1 MKKIFTKLFLLA
13 TLLMVS
19 SELWAQDYWSVLNDP
34 APRTIGWGEEQT
46 FSFNLVGPAEW
57 IRFELDSYGS
67 MDLTVYG
74 YRESNPAARVPII
87 EVSRAEEGV
96 FQYDIK
102 GQGFSR
108 IEIKVKARGGT
119 AKLLNVMAGSPFYTY
134 ESDLGSA
141 EYNSAD
147 ASTSFTIDYYG
158 TPNFTSTYLY
168 DDWDND
174 MFPVSI
180 SASGGKATVTVKYLH
195 NEVGEDHKAFIIISN
210 GVFKH
215 PYKFTGTT
223 TKANQTITWTP
234 PTELTVGDSHTLSAT
249 APGGAVSYAVTG
261 DAVTRSGNTLT
272 AVKAGTVTI
281 TASQAGNSNY
291 NAAASV
297 TKTITI
303 KKATPTVSA
312 WPTIAPVTYGTNLG
326 AALVLKGG
334 SASVAGTFVI
344 TDAYTAATKPNAGA
358 HTYSVEFRPTESNK
372 YNNVSGGTAT
382 LTVNKANQT
391 IAWTAT
397 PPTEMTVG
405 DTHTLSA
412 TATSGDAV
420 AFAISGD
427 AATLAGNTLTA
438 VKAGTVTIT
447 ASQAGNGNY
456 NAAAS
461 VTKTITV
468 NKATPTV
475 SAWPTL
481 NAVTYGAKLEQALVL
496 VGGTAS
502 VAGTFVIT
510 DSYNAA
516 TVPNAGA
523 HTYSVEFRPTESN
536 KYNNVSGGTAT
547 LTVNKADQ
555 VIAWTA
561 TPPTEMTVGDSHTL
575 SATALG
581 GTVTFAITGDAATLA
596 ENTLTAVQAGTV
608 TITASQAG
616 NGNYNAA
623 ANVTHT
629 ITINK
634 ATPTVTAWPTLNA
647 VTYGAKLEQALVL
660 VGGEASV
667 AGTFVITDAYT
678 AATVPNAGAHT
689 YSVEFRPTESNKYNN
704 VSGGTATLTV
714 NKADQVIAWTATPPT
729 EMTVGDSHT
738 LSATALGGTVTFAIT
753 GDAAKL
759 ADNTLTAV
767 QAGTVTITASQAGNG
782 NYNPATNVTHT
793 ITINKAT
800 PTVTAWPTL
809 DAVTYGATLE
819 QALELVGG
827 EASVAGTFAITDS
840 YNAADVPN
848 AGAHTYGVEFRPT
861 ESNKYNNVSGGTAT
875 LTVNK
880 ADQVIAWTATPP
892 TEMTVGDSHTLS
904 ATALGGAVA
913 FAITGDAAK
922 LADNTLTAVQAGTVT
937 ITASQAGNGNYNAAA
952 NVTHTITINKATPTV
967 TAWPTLNA
975 VTYDA
980 TLEQA
985 LVLVGGTASVEGT
998 FVITDSYN
1006 AADVPNAGTHTYSVE
1021 FRPTESN
1028 KYNNVSGG
1036 TATLTVNKA
1045 EQVIAWTATPP
1056 TEMTVGDSHTLSATA
1071 LGGAVAF
1078 AITGDAATLADNTLT
1093 AVQAGTVTITA
1104 SQAGNSNYNAAA
1116 NITHT
1121 ITINKATP
1129 TVTAWPT
1136 IAAVTYGATLEQA
1149 LVLVGGTVS
1158 VEGTFVITD
1167 AYTAATVPNAGAHTY
1182 NLEFRPTESNKYNNV
1197 SGGTATLTVNKAN
1210 QAITWTAT
1218 PPTEMTVG
1226 DSHTLSATALGGAVA
1241 FAITGDAATLADNT
1255 LTAVQAGTVTITA
1268 SQAGNSNYNAAA
1280 NVTHTIT
1287 INKATPTVTAWP
1299 TLNAVTYGAT
1309 LEQALVLV
1317 DGTASVEGTFVIT
1330 DTYTAATVP
1339 NAGAHTYNLEFRP
1352 TESNKYNNVSGGTA
1366 TLTINQAS
1374 PSVTW
1379 PTFAEVTYGT
1389 TLRDAL
1395 QLVGGNANV
1404 EGAFHISGEYNEEE
1418 VPVVGTYKYA
1428 VWFNPTDYTNYTSLY
1443 KDDVTLTVNKANQT
1457 ITWDFADC
1465 TLLPGQTLELNATA
1479 TCGAMTYLVSG
1490 AAISVSGTTLTAVA
1504 EGTASIKATHAGNE
1518 NYNAIESP
1526 EYTITVSASGYTR
1539 TVTNGDY
1546 GTICLPYGS
1555 SNYSGAEFYEIAYAE
1570 IKNGDAIGLYLDQ
1583 IEEGAA
1589 LVAGKPY
1596 IFKATADIL
1605 IVTYEG
1611 AIVDAPVAG
1620 DAGLTGT
1627 LVDIPANDVLVGNY
1641 IIAQNMFWD
1650 ASAENYLN
1658 ANHAYINKTILL
1670 QTEPKSLV
1678 PGRRR
1683 VSMGET
1689 SGNVATDV
1697 ENSQL
1702 PMINSQKLI
1711 ENGQL
1716 IIIRDGV
1723 KYNAHG
1729 QKL

>member
-1 MKKIFTKLFLLA
+1 MKKIFTKLFLLT
-13 TLLMVS
+13 TLLMLS
-19 SELWAQDYWSVLNDP
+19 SEIWAQASEYVTCSSTLQPGAEGYATRVNLSNTNAYDCSPDVISFKTTAQEEPYPFQRASVYGDGVGGGFGAIGLLDIHGAIVCSLEQNYYNNP
-34 APRTIGWGEEQT
+34 AGEQSYT
-46 FSFNLVGPAEW
+46 FNLPEGLSGQY
-57 IRFELDSYGS
+57 IYGL
-67 MDLTVYG
+67 M
-74 YRESNPAARVPII
+74 I
-87 EVSRAEEGV
+87 EHGLIQ
-96 FQYDIK
+96 FKDFKITNYY
-102 GQGFSR
+102 
-108 IEIKVKARGGT
+108 
-119 AKLLNVMAGSPFYTY
+119 YTW
-134 ESDLGSA
+134 E
-141 EYNSAD
+141 
-147 ASTSFTIDYYG
+147 ASK
-158 TPNFTSTYLY
+158 
-168 DDWDND
+168 
-174 MFPVSI
+174 SI
-180 SASGGKATVTVKYLH
+180 
-195 NEVGEDHKAFIIISN
+195 
-210 GVFKH
+210 
-215 PYKFTGTT
+215 
-223 TKANQTITWTP
+223 
-234 PTELTVGDSHTLSAT
+234 
-249 APGGAVSYAVTG
+249 
-261 DAVTRSGNTLT
+261 
-272 AVKAGTVTI
+272 
-281 TASQAGNSNY
+281 
-291 NAAASV
+291 NAAASTYSFEVDYSAYGIPTKASDLSVELTGDNPSAFKV
-297 TKTITI
+297 TSEDLGNKVRYTVTYNHNTVGDHYARLKVNYNSTICGNSVTGHARALNLHGQTT
-303 KKATPTVSA
+303 KVTPTVSA

-334 SASVAGTFVI
+334 SASVPGTFKI
-344 TDAYTAATKPNAGA
+344 ANYYSAATVPNAGT
-358 HTYSVEFRPTESNK
+358 HTYNLEFRPTESNK

-427 AATLAGNTLTA
+427 AARLAG
-438 VKAGTVTIT
+438 
-447 ASQAGNGNY
+447 
-456 NAAAS
+456 
-461 VTKTITV
+461 
-468 NKATPTV
+468 
-475 SAWPTL
+475 
-481 NAVTYGAKLEQALVL
+481 
-496 VGGTAS
+496 
-502 VAGTFVIT
+502 
-510 DSYNAA
+510 
-516 TVPNAGA
+516 
-523 HTYSVEFRPTESN
+523 
-536 KYNNVSGGTAT
+536 
-547 LTVNKADQ
+547 
-555 VIAWTA
+555 
-561 TPPTEMTVGDSHTL
+561 
-575 SATALG
+575 
-581 GTVTFAITGDAATLA
+581 
-596 ENTLTAVQAGTV
+596 NTLTAVQAGTV

-616 NGNYNAA
+616 NGNYNEA

-647 VTYGAKLEQALVL
+647 VTYGA
-660 VGGEASV
+660 
-667 AGTFVITDAYT
+667 
-678 AATVPNAGAHT
+678 
-689 YSVEFRPTESNKYNN
+689 
-704 VSGGTATLTV
+704 
-714 NKADQVIAWTATPPT
+714 
-729 EMTVGDSHT
+729 
-738 LSATALGGTVTFAIT
+738 
-753 GDAAKL
+753 
-759 ADNTLTAV
+759 
-767 QAGTVTITASQAGNG
+767 
-782 NYNPATNVTHT
+782 
-793 ITINKAT
+793 
-800 PTVTAWPTL
+800 
-809 DAVTYGATLE
+809 
-819 QALELVGG
+819 
-827 EASVAGTFAITDS
+827 
-840 YNAADVPN
+840 
-848 AGAHTYGVEFRPT
+848 
-861 ESNKYNNVSGGTAT
+861 
-875 LTVNK
+875 
-880 ADQVIAWTATPP
+880 
-892 TEMTVGDSHTLS
+892 
-904 ATALGGAVA
+904 
-913 FAITGDAAK
+913 
-922 LADNTLTAVQAGTVT
+922 
-937 ITASQAGNGNYNAAA
+937 
-952 NVTHTITINKATPTV
+952 
-967 TAWPTLNA
+967 
-975 VTYDA
+975 

-998 FVITDSYN
+998 FVITDAYT
-1006 AADVPNAGTHTYSVE
+1006 AATVPNAGTHTYNVTFTSSE
-1021 FRPTESN
+1021 TN

-1045 EQVIAWTATPP
+1045 DQVIAWTATPP

-1116 NITHT
+1116 NVTHT

-1136 IAAVTYGATLEQA
+1136 LDAVTYGTTLEQA
-1149 LVLVGGTVS
+1149 LVLVGGTAS

-1167 AYTAATVPNAGAHTY
+1167 SYNAADVLNAGTHTY
-1182 NLEFRPTESNKYNNV
+1182 NVTFTPSETNKYNVV
-1197 SGGTATLTVNKAN
+1197 SGGTATLTVNKAD
-1210 QAITWTAT
+1210 QAIAWTAT

-1226 DSHTLSATALGGAVA
+1226 GSHTLSATALGGAVA

-1317 DGTASVEGTFVIT
+1317 GGTASVEGTFVIT
-1330 DTYTAATVP
+1330 DAYTAATVP
-1339 NAGAHTYNLEFRP
+1339 NAGAHTYSVEFRP

-1366 TLTINQAS
+1366 TLTVNKADQVIAWTATPPTEMTVGDSHTLSATALGGAVAFAVTGDAATLADNTLTAVQAGTVSITASQAGNGNYNPAANLTHTITINKATPTVTAWPTLNAVTYGTTLEQALVLVGGTASVEGTFVITDAYTAATVPNAGAHTYSVEFRPTESNKYNNVSGGTATLTVNKADQVIAWTATPPTEMTVGDQLALNATALGGTVAFAISGDAATLADNTLTAVQAGTITITASQAGNSNYNAAANVTHTITINKATPTVSAWPTLNAVTYGTTLEQALVLVGGTASVEGTFAITDSYNAADVPNAGTHTYSVEFRPTESNKYNNVAGGTATLTVNQAT

-1490 AAISVSGTTLTAVA
+1490 AAISVSGTTLTTVA
-1504 EGTASIKATHAGNE
+1504 EGTANIKATHAGNE

-1555 SNYSGAEFYEIAYAE
+1555 SNYSGADFYEIAYAE
-1570 IKNGDAIGLYLDQ
+1570 IKNGDATGLYLDQ

-1611 AIVDAPVAG
+1611 AIVDAPIAG

-1711 ENGQL
+1711 ENGLL

>member
-1 MKKIFTKLFLLA
+1 MKKIFTKLFLLT

-19 SELWAQDYWSVLNDP
+19 SELWAQDPLVMCLKSDKQTIK
-34 APRTIGWGEEQT
+34 RTVSRKELIY
-46 FSFNLVGPAEW
+46 NLLGP
-57 IRFELDSYGS
+57 GS
-67 MDLTVYG
+67 TLYVYLKSDLAFTYSIYG
-74 YRESNPAARVPII
+74 YSEHDCEGDVTTIVA
-87 EVSRAEEGV
+87 SRTTTELKKS
-96 FQYDIK
+96 YDIEGK
-102 GQGFSR
+102 GYKSIKLTIYPAGKDVELYDL
-108 IEIKVKARGGT
+108 EIL
-119 AKLLNVMAGSPFYTY
+119 AKYADIPNPYTFDNAG
-134 ESDLGSA
+134 
-141 EYNSAD
+141 YNSANS
-147 ASTSFTIDYYG
+147 STSFTIDYYAG
-158 TPNFTSTYLY
+158 ASPYISCEYVTGDGNSGYEKFPIRFTYS
-168 DDWDND
+168 N
-174 MFPVSI
+174 
-180 SASGGKATVTVKYLH
+180 GKTTMNIQYLH
-195 NEVGEDHKAFIIISN
+195 NEVGTHKAEIKLRYGTCSAST
-210 GVFKH
+210 
-215 PYKFTGTT
+215 FTVYGTT
-223 TKANQTITWTP
+223 TKANQTIAWTP
-234 PTELTVGDSHTLSAT
+234 PTEMTVGDSHTLSAT

-272 AVKAGTVTI
+272 AVKEGTVTI

-291 NAAASV
+291 NAAANV

-312 WPTIAPVTYGTNLG
+312 WPTIAPVTYGTNLA

-344 TDAYTAATKPNAGA
+344 T
-358 HTYSVEFRPTESNK
+358 SS
-372 YNNVSGGTAT
+372 
-382 LTVNKANQT
+382 
-391 IAWTAT
+391 
-397 PPTEMTVG
+397 
-405 DTHTLSA
+405 
-412 TATSGDAV
+412 
-420 AFAISGD
+420 
-427 AATLAGNTLTA
+427 
-438 VKAGTVTIT
+438 
-447 ASQAGNGNY
+447 
-456 NAAAS
+456 
-461 VTKTITV
+461 
-468 NKATPTV
+468 
-475 SAWPTL
+475 
-481 NAVTYGAKLEQALVL
+481 
-496 VGGTAS
+496 
-502 VAGTFVIT
+502 
-510 DSYNAA
+510 
-516 TVPNAGA
+516 
-523 HTYSVEFRPTESN
+523 
-536 KYNNVSGGTAT
+536 
-547 LTVNKADQ
+547 
-555 VIAWTA
+555 
-561 TPPTEMTVGDSHTL
+561 
-575 SATALG
+575 
-581 GTVTFAITGDAATLA
+581 
-596 ENTLTAVQAGTV
+596 
-608 TITASQAG
+608 
-616 NGNYNAA
+616 
-623 ANVTHT
+623 
-629 ITINK
+629 
-634 ATPTVTAWPTLNA
+634 
-647 VTYGAKLEQALVL
+647 
-660 VGGEASV
+660 
-667 AGTFVITDAYT
+667 YT
-678 AATVPNAGAHT
+678 AATVPNAGTHT
-689 YSVEFRPTESNKYNN
+689 YS
-704 VSGGTATLTV
+704 
-714 NKADQVIAWTATPPT
+714 
-729 EMTVGDSHT
+729 
-738 LSATALGGTVTFAIT
+738 
-753 GDAAKL
+753 
-759 ADNTLTAV
+759 
-767 QAGTVTITASQAGNG
+767 
-782 NYNPATNVTHT
+782 
-793 ITINKAT
+793 
-800 PTVTAWPTL
+800 
-809 DAVTYGATLE
+809 
-819 QALELVGG
+819 
-827 EASVAGTFAITDS
+827 
-840 YNAADVPN
+840 
-848 AGAHTYGVEFRPT
+848 VEFRPT

-913 FAITGDAAK
+913 FAITGDAAT

-967 TAWPTLNA
+967 TAWPTLDA
-975 VTYDA
+975 VTYGA
-980 TLEQA
+980 RLEQA
-985 LVLVGGTASVEGT
+985 LVLVGGEASVAGT
-998 FVITDSYN
+998 FAITDSYN
-1006 AADVPNAGTHTYSVE
+1006 AADVPNAGTHTYNLE

-1028 KYNNVSGG
+1028 KYNNVSG

-1045 EQVIAWTATPP
+1045 DQVIAWTATPP
-1056 TEMTVGDSHTLSATA
+1056 TELTVGDSHTLSATA

-1104 SQAGNSNYNAAA
+1104 SQAGNGNYNAAA
-1116 NITHT
+1116 NVTHT

-1149 LVLVGGTVS
+1149 LVLVGGKAS
-1158 VEGTFVITD
+1158 VEGTFVIADT
-1167 AYTAATVPNAGAHTY
+1167 YTAAIVPNAGAHTY
-1182 NLEFRPTESNKYNNV
+1182 NLEFRPTETNKYNVV
-1197 SGGTATLTVNKAN
+1197 SGGTATLTVNKAD
-1210 QAITWTAT
+1210 QAIAWTAT
-1218 PPTEMTVG
+1218 PPTELTVG

-1268 SQAGNSNYNAAA
+1268 SQAGNGNYNAAA

-1299 TLNAVTYGAT
+1299 TLDAVTYGAT

-1317 DGTASVEGTFVIT
+1317 GGKASVEGTFVIT
-1330 DTYTAATVP
+1330 DAYTAATVPNAGAYTYNLEFRPTESNKYNNVSGTATLTVNKADQAIAWTATPPTEMTVGDSHTLSATAPGGAVAFAITGDAATLADNTLTAVQAGTVTITASQAGNGNYNAAANVTHTITINKATPTVTAWTTIAAVTYGATLEQALVLVGGKASVEGTFVITDSYNAADVPNAGTHAYNVTFTPSETNKYNNVSGTAILTVNKADQAIAWTATPPTEMTVGDSHTLSATAPGGAVAFAITGDAATLADNTLTAVQAGTVTITASQAGNGNYNAAANVTHTITINKATPTVTAWPTLDAVTYGATLEQALVLVGGKASVEGTFVITDAYTAATVP

-1352 TESNKYNNVSGGTA
+1352 TESNKYNNVSGTA
-1366 TLTINQAS
+1366 TLTVNQAT

-1389 TLRDAL
+1389 TLKDAL

-1428 VWFNPTDYTNYTSLY
+1428 VWFNPTDYTNYTSLH

-1539 TVTNGDY
+1539 IVTNGNY

-1555 SNYSGAEFYEIAYAE
+1555 SNYSGADFYEIAYAE
-1570 IKNGDAIGLYLDQ
+1570 IKNGDATGLYLDQ

-1627 LVDIPANDVLVGNY
+1627 LVDVPANDVLVGNY

-1683 VSMGET
+1683 VIMGET

-1702 PMINSQKLI
+1702 PMINSQKFI

>member
-1 MKKIFTKLFLLA
+1 MKKIFTKLFLLT
-13 TLLMVS
+13 TLLMLS
-19 SELWAQDYWSVLNDP
+19 SELWAQDPLVMCLRTDRQTIPENTTKDLIYNLPGPGTGLNLHLECDGGSDYYYS
-34 APRTIGWGEEQT
+34 IYGY
-46 FSFNLVGPAEW
+46 S
-57 IRFELDSYGS
+57 ELDC
-67 MDLTVYG
+67 
-74 YRESNPAARVPII
+74 
-87 EVSRAEEGV
+87 
-96 FQYDIK
+96 
-102 GQGFSR
+102 
-108 IEIKVKARGGT
+108 GGT
-119 AKLLNVMAGSPFYTY
+119 KKTIASGSDERLFNGYYSIEGYKSIKLTIKAPKRDVVEMNLDISARYANIPNSHTFDNAG
-134 ESDLGSA
+134 
-141 EYNSAD
+141 YNSAN
-147 ASTSFTIDYYG
+147 ASKSFTMDYYG
-158 TPNFTSTYLY
+158 APPTINYEYVTGDGKSGSEK
-168 DDWDND
+168 
-174 MFPVSI
+174 FPI
-180 SASGGKATVTVKYLH
+180 SFAYSNGKITMTVQYRH
-195 NEVGEDHKAFIIISN
+195 NEIGTHKAEIKLNYSTTN
-210 GVFKH
+210 L
-215 PYKFTGTT
+215 FTRFYVSGTT
-223 TKANQTITWTP
+223 IKGNQTIAWTP
-234 PTELTVGDSHTLSAT
+234 PTELTVGSTHTLSAT

-344 TDAYTAATKPNAGA
+344 T
-358 HTYSVEFRPTESNK
+358 SS
-372 YNNVSGGTAT
+372 
-382 LTVNKANQT
+382 
-391 IAWTAT
+391 
-397 PPTEMTVG
+397 
-405 DTHTLSA
+405 
-412 TATSGDAV
+412 
-420 AFAISGD
+420 
-427 AATLAGNTLTA
+427 
-438 VKAGTVTIT
+438 
-447 ASQAGNGNY
+447 
-456 NAAAS
+456 
-461 VTKTITV
+461 
-468 NKATPTV
+468 
-475 SAWPTL
+475 
-481 NAVTYGAKLEQALVL
+481 
-496 VGGTAS
+496 
-502 VAGTFVIT
+502 
-510 DSYNAA
+510 
-516 TVPNAGA
+516 
-523 HTYSVEFRPTESN
+523 
-536 KYNNVSGGTAT
+536 
-547 LTVNKADQ
+547 
-555 VIAWTA
+555 
-561 TPPTEMTVGDSHTL
+561 
-575 SATALG
+575 
-581 GTVTFAITGDAATLA
+581 
-596 ENTLTAVQAGTV
+596 
-608 TITASQAG
+608 
-616 NGNYNAA
+616 
-623 ANVTHT
+623 
-629 ITINK
+629 
-634 ATPTVTAWPTLNA
+634 
-647 VTYGAKLEQALVL
+647 
-660 VGGEASV
+660 
-667 AGTFVITDAYT
+667 YT
-678 AATVPNAGAHT
+678 AATVPNAGT
-689 YSVEFRPTESNKYNN
+689 
-704 VSGGTATLTV
+704 
-714 NKADQVIAWTATPPT
+714 
-729 EMTVGDSHT
+729 
-738 LSATALGGTVTFAIT
+738 
-753 GDAAKL
+753 
-759 ADNTLTAV
+759 
-767 QAGTVTITASQAGNG
+767 
-782 NYNPATNVTHT
+782 
-793 ITINKAT
+793 
-800 PTVTAWPTL
+800 
-809 DAVTYGATLE
+809 
-819 QALELVGG
+819 
-827 EASVAGTFAITDS
+827 
-840 YNAADVPN
+840 
-848 AGAHTYGVEFRPT
+848 HTYGVEFRPT

-904 ATALGGAVA
+904 ATAPGGAVA
-913 FAITGDAAK
+913 FAITGDAAT

-975 VTYDA
+975 VTYGA

-1006 AADVPNAGTHTYSVE
+1006 AADVPNAGTHTYGVE

-1045 EQVIAWTATPP
+1045 DQVIAWTATPP

-1071 LGGAVAF
+1071 PGGAVAF

-1104 SQAGNSNYNAAA
+1104 SQAGN
-1116 NITHT
+1116 
-1121 ITINKATP
+1121 
-1129 TVTAWPT
+1129 
-1136 IAAVTYGATLEQA
+1136 G
-1149 LVLVGGTVS
+1149 
-1158 VEGTFVITD
+1158 
-1167 AYTAATVPNAGAHTY
+1167 
-1182 NLEFRPTESNKYNNV
+1182 
-1197 SGGTATLTVNKAN
+1197 
-1210 QAITWTAT
+1210 
-1218 PPTEMTVG
+1218 
-1226 DSHTLSATALGGAVA
+1226 
-1241 FAITGDAATLADNT
+1241 
-1255 LTAVQAGTVTITA
+1255 
-1268 SQAGNSNYNAAA
+1268 NYNAAA

-1299 TLNAVTYGAT
+1299 TLDAVTYGAT

-1317 DGTASVEGTFVIT
+1317 GGTASVEGTFVIT
-1330 DTYTAATVP
+1330 DAYTAATVP
-1339 NAGAHTYNLEFRP
+1339 NAGAHTYSVEFRP

-1366 TLTINQAS
+1366 TLTVNQAT

-1479 TCGAMTYLVSG
+1479 TCGVMTYLVSG

-1539 TVTNGDY
+1539 TVTNGNY

-1555 SNYSGAEFYEIAYAE
+1555 SNYSGADFYEIAYAE
-1570 IKNGDAIGLYLDQ
+1570 IKDGDATGLYLDQ

>member
-1 MKKIFTKLFLLA
+1 MKKIFTKLFLLT

-249 APGGAVSYAVTG
+249 APGGAVSYVISGNAATLAGNSNTLTAVQAGSVTITASQAGNSNYNAAANVTKTITIKKATPTVTAWPTIAPVTYGTNLGAALILKGGSASVAGTFVITSSYTAATVPNAGAYTYNLEFRPTESNKYNNVSGTATLTVNKADQAIAWTATPPTEMTVGDSHTLSATAPGGAVSYAVTG

-291 NAAASV
+291 NAAANV

-312 WPTIAPVTYGTNLG
+312 WPTIAPVTYGTNLA

-334 SASVAGTFVI
+334 SASVAGTFAI
-344 TDAYTAATKPNAGA
+344 TSSYTAATVPNAGV

-372 YNNVSGGTAT
+372 YNNVS
-382 LTVNKANQT
+382 
-391 IAWTAT
+391 
-397 PPTEMTVG
+397 
-405 DTHTLSA
+405 
-412 TATSGDAV
+412 
-420 AFAISGD
+420 
-427 AATLAGNTLTA
+427 
-438 VKAGTVTIT
+438 
-447 ASQAGNGNY
+447 
-456 NAAAS
+456 
-461 VTKTITV
+461 
-468 NKATPTV
+468 
-475 SAWPTL
+475 
-481 NAVTYGAKLEQALVL
+481 
-496 VGGTAS
+496 
-502 VAGTFVIT
+502 
-510 DSYNAA
+510 
-516 TVPNAGA
+516 
-523 HTYSVEFRPTESN
+523 
-536 KYNNVSGGTAT
+536 GTAT

-561 TPPTEMTVGDSHTL
+561 TPPTEL
-575 SATALG
+575 
-581 GTVTFAITGDAATLA
+581 
-596 ENTLTAVQAGTV
+596 
-608 TITASQAG
+608 
-616 NGNYNAA
+616 
-623 ANVTHT
+623 
-629 ITINK
+629 
-634 ATPTVTAWPTLNA
+634 
-647 VTYGAKLEQALVL
+647 
-660 VGGEASV
+660 
-667 AGTFVITDAYT
+667 
-678 AATVPNAGAHT
+678 
-689 YSVEFRPTESNKYNN
+689 
-704 VSGGTATLTV
+704 
-714 NKADQVIAWTATPPT
+714 
-729 EMTVGDSHT
+729 
-738 LSATALGGTVTFAIT
+738 
-753 GDAAKL
+753 
-759 ADNTLTAV
+759 
-767 QAGTVTITASQAGNG
+767 
-782 NYNPATNVTHT
+782 
-793 ITINKAT
+793 
-800 PTVTAWPTL
+800 
-809 DAVTYGATLE
+809 
-819 QALELVGG
+819 
-827 EASVAGTFAITDS
+827 
-840 YNAADVPN
+840 
-848 AGAHTYGVEFRPT
+848 
-861 ESNKYNNVSGGTAT
+861 
-875 LTVNK
+875 
-880 ADQVIAWTATPP
+880 
-892 TEMTVGDSHTLS
+892 TVGDSHTLS

-913 FAITGDAAK
+913 YAITGDAAT

-952 NVTHTITINKATPTV
+952 NITHTISINKATPTV
-967 TAWPTLNA
+967 TAWPTIAA
-975 VTYDA
+975 VTYG
-980 TLEQA
+980 TNLEQA

-1006 AADVPNAGTHTYSVE
+1006 AADVPNAGTHTY
-1021 FRPTESN
+1021 
-1028 KYNNVSGG
+1028 
-1036 TATLTVNKA
+1036 
-1045 EQVIAWTATPP
+1045 
-1056 TEMTVGDSHTLSATA
+1056 
-1071 LGGAVAF
+1071 
-1078 AITGDAATLADNTLT
+1078 
-1093 AVQAGTVTITA
+1093 
-1104 SQAGNSNYNAAA
+1104 
-1116 NITHT
+1116 
-1121 ITINKATP
+1121 
-1129 TVTAWPT
+1129 
-1136 IAAVTYGATLEQA
+1136 
-1149 LVLVGGTVS
+1149 
-1158 VEGTFVITD
+1158 
-1167 AYTAATVPNAGAHTY
+1167 

-1197 SGGTATLTVNKAN
+1197 AVGTA
-1210 QAITWTAT
+1210 
-1218 PPTEMTVG
+1218 
-1226 DSHTLSATALGGAVA
+1226 
-1241 FAITGDAATLADNT
+1241 
-1255 LTAVQAGTVTITA
+1255 
-1268 SQAGNSNYNAAA
+1268 
-1280 NVTHTIT
+1280 
-1287 INKATPTVTAWP
+1287 
-1299 TLNAVTYGAT
+1299 
-1309 LEQALVLV
+1309 
-1317 DGTASVEGTFVIT
+1317 
-1330 DTYTAATVP
+1330 
-1339 NAGAHTYNLEFRP
+1339 
-1352 TESNKYNNVSGGTA
+1352 
-1366 TLTINQAS
+1366 
-1374 PSVTW
+1374 
-1379 PTFAEVTYGT
+1379 
-1389 TLRDAL
+1389 
-1395 QLVGGNANV
+1395 
-1404 EGAFHISGEYNEEE
+1404 
-1418 VPVVGTYKYA
+1418 
-1428 VWFNPTDYTNYTSLY
+1428 
-1443 KDDVTLTVNKANQT
+1443 TLTVNKANQT

-1479 TCGAMTYLVSG
+1479 TCGAMSYLVSG
-1490 AAISVSGTTLTAVA
+1490 DAISVSSTTLTAVA

-1539 TVTNGDY
+1539 TVTNGNY

-1555 SNYSGAEFYEIAYAE
+1555 SNYSGADFYEIAYAE
-1570 IKNGDAIGLYLDQ
+1570 IKDGDATGLYLDQ
-1583 IEEGAA
+1583 LEEDAV

-1611 AIVDAPVAG
+1611 AIVDAPVPG

-1627 LVDIPANDVLVGNY
+1627 LVDIAAGGVLVGNY

-1658 ANHAYINKTILL
+1658 ANRAYINKTTLL

-1689 SGNVATDV
+1689 GENAATDV

-1716 IIIRDGV
+1716 IIIREGV
-1723 KYNAHG
+1723 KYNAQG